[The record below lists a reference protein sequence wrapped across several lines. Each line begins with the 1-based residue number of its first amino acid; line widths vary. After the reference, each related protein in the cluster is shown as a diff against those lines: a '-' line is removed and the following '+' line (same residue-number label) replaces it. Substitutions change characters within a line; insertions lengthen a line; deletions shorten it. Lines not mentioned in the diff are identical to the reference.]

1 MKTKREIYELLKENI
16 IEYYKEDNIPK
27 SKYENYADM
36 HYNKLFKLNIEI
48 ELLERIFEVDL

>member
-16 IEYYKEDNIPK
+16 IQYYKEDSIPK
-27 SKYENYADM
+27 SKYENYVDI

-48 ELLERIFEVDL
+48 ELLERILEVD